1 MYQATPKQHLIL
13 ILWKNLAKLRL
24 TCKKAFVYKKAWSTC
39 VKPISINIKIRWLNM
54 KSKTGSRASRTISK
68 NIANSDPY
76 SEPTQKSK
84 IKLFANTINGWKPLF
99 ISIKSFILDAWLGSE
114 HVSVISSKLES
125 LHLCSS
131 KNSSVHEWQR
141 TVFKWNT
148 KYS

>member
-1 MYQATPKQHLIL
+1 ML

-24 TCKKAFVYKKAWSTC
+24 TWKKAFVFAWSTC

-54 KSKTGSRASRTISK
+54 KSKTGPRVSRIISK

-84 IKLFANTINGWKPLF
+84 IKLFAKTINAWKPLF
-99 ISIKSFILDAWLGSE
+99 ISIKSFILDVWLGSE
-114 HVSVISSKLES
+114 YVSVISSKLES
-125 LHLCSS
+125 SHLCSS
-131 KNSSVHEWQR
+131 KNSSAHEWQR